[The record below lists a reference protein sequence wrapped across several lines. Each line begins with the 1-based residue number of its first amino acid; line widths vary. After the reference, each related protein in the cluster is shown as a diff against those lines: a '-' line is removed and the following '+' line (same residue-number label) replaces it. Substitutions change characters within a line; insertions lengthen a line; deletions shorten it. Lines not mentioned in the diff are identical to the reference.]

1 MKIPRFYQ
9 NLMPYLKPN
18 KALVI
23 YGPRQSGKTTLVQ
36 DFLLS
41 YPERYKFDS
50 GDNIRI
56 QTLFSSQDFDL
67 IQEYAQGYNL
77 IVIDEAQKIPEIGQA
92 LKILVDQIP
101 GIHVIATGS
110 SSFDLAGQVGEPL
123 TGRKITLTLYPI
135 AQLELR
141 SLYNS
146 YELRNGLES
155 VLIFGG
161 YPEIAATELKS
172 EKVRLLEELTQ
183 AYLLKDILEL
193 ERVKSSKVLID
204 LLRLLSFQVGKE
216 VSLSELGQQV
226 GIDHK
231 TTARYLDLFE
241 ESFVIYNVRGFSRN
255 LRSEIVKK
263 SKYYFY
269 DNGIRN
275 AVISNFNGLELR
287 NDTGALWENFLFM
300 ERLKKRSYQE
310 IYASSYF
317 WRTWERQEIDLIE
330 EREGKLFG
338 FEFKWNKGKI
348 KPPRQWKEAYPN
360 ALFEVITR
368 ENYLD
373 FIA

>member
-23 YGPRQSGKTTLVQ
+23 YGARQSGKTTLVQ
-36 DFLLS
+36 DFLVS

-56 QTLFSSQDFDL
+56 QNLFSSQDFEL
-67 IQEYAQGYNL
+67 IREYAQGYNL

-92 LKILVDQIP
+92 LKILVDQIH

-110 SSFDLAGQVGEPL
+110 SSFDLAGQGGEPL

-146 YELRNGLES
+146 YELRNELENL
-155 VLIFGG
+155 LIFGA
-161 YPEIAATELKS
+161 YPEIAATKLKN
-172 EKVRLLEELTQ
+172 EKIRLLEELTQ

-193 ERVKSSKVLID
+193 ERVKSSKILID

-241 ESFVIYNVRGFSRN
+241 KSFVIYNVRGFSRN

-310 IYASSYF
+310 IYANSYF
-317 WRTWERQEIDLIE
+317 WRTWERQKIDLIE
-330 EREGKLFG
+330 EREGKLFS

-348 KPPRQWKEAYPN
+348 KPPRQWQETYPN

-373 FIA
+373 FIT

>member
-23 YGPRQSGKTTLVQ
+23 YGARQSGKTTLVQ
-36 DFLLS
+36 DFLVS

-56 QTLFSSQDFDL
+56 QNLFSSQDFEL
-67 IQEYAQGYNL
+67 IREYAQGYNL

-146 YELRNGLES
+146 YELRNELENL
-155 VLIFGG
+155 LIFGA
-161 YPEIAATELKS
+161 YPEIAATKLKN
-172 EKVRLLEELTQ
+172 EKIRLLEELTQ

-193 ERVKSSKVLID
+193 ERVKSSKILID

-241 ESFVIYNVRGFSRN
+241 KSFVIYNVRGFSRN

-310 IYASSYF
+310 IYANSYF
-317 WRTWERQEIDLIE
+317 WRTWERQKIDLIE
-330 EREGKLFG
+330 EREGKLFS

-348 KPPRQWKEAYPN
+348 KPPRQWQETYPN

-373 FIA
+373 FIT